1 MAEAQK
7 EFSIVGKR
15 TPRID
20 AYERVTGQAQY
31 TGDIQLPGM
40 LYARILRSPYPH
52 ANIIRIDTSKAEKL
66 PGVKAVIHYGN
77 AQVPWSSGGLTHKR
91 FIFNNPVRY
100 VGDAVA
106 AVAATDRQIA
116 EEALGLIEV
125 KYEKIPYVIDANE
138 ALKPDAPKIAPNGNL
153 SVGKGAFS
161 APIEESWG
169 DLDKGFKEAD
179 RVFEDTYISKH
190 VNNAQIE
197 RRVSVAKWDGGKL
210 TVFASTQGVSNAR
223 TDIAKDFDLP
233 LSKVRVVCKYMG
245 GGFGNKN
252 QAQDYDYMAA
262 VLAKMTG
269 QPVKLEFT
277 REDDYIGMHGRWSSE
292 QHYKIGV
299 KNDGTITAV
308 QLDAVTNMGAYRKQS
323 GNLSGTDFYQIP
335 NFKKLIKPVHT
346 NTVVAANYRAPAYPQ
361 SVFGFASFLDQIAY
375 ELEINPLDMFMR
387 NRIRMYKSKI
397 PFTSNYL
404 EQCIIEGS
412 KRIGWS
418 EKWHKPGAMS
428 GPKKHGIGMA
438 LGGYPFRPGLGA
450 ATIRVNP
457 DGTAHVLVGVT
468 DIGTGAKSTMA
479 IIASEALG
487 IPLNQIQLTNGDTD
501 ATPYSVGESG
511 SRTTAFTGPAVVAA
525 AEDVRKQIFAL
536 AAGQL
541 KIKPEELDLRE
552 GQVFAKSDPSQK
564 IPLGQVVKDSGE
576 LIGRAT
582 TNPSFPKEIE
592 GKSFI
597 AHFAEVEVD
606 TWAGHVQVTHY
617 VAAHD
622 CGTILNRLTAESQV
636 KGGVMQGIGMA
647 LTEELLIDPLTAT
660 PINPNYRD
668 AKVPTHLEAP
678 EVEVIFIENHDPY
691 GVFGGKVVGE
701 PPITAAVATIANA
714 IFNATGKRF
723 KVLPITPDKILQAVQ
738 V

>member
-1 MAEAQK
+1 MAQSEK
-7 EFSIVGKR
+7 EFSVVGKR

-20 AYERVTGQAQY
+20 AYERVSGQAQY

-40 LYARILRSPYPH
+40 LYARVLRSPHPH
-52 ANIIRIDTSKAEKL
+52 AKIVSIDTSKAERL
-66 PGVKAVIHYGN
+66 PGVKAVVHHGN
-77 AQVPWSSGGLTHKR
+77 AQIPWSSGGHTHRR

-106 AVAATDRQIA
+106 AVAATDRHIA
-116 EEALGLIEV
+116 EEALGLIEI
-125 KYEKIPYVIDANE
+125 KYEKLPHVLDANE
-138 ALKPDAPKIAPNGNL
+138 ALKPDAPKITPEGNL

-169 DLDKGFKEAD
+169 DLEKGFKEAD
-179 RVFEDTYISKH
+179 RVFEDTYITKH
-190 VNNAQIE
+190 VNNAQLE
-197 RRVSVAKWDGGKL
+197 RRVSVAKWDAGKL

-223 TDIAKDFDLP
+223 TDIAKDFNLP

-262 VLAKMTG
+262 VLARVAG

-292 QHYKIGV
+292 QNYRIGV
-299 KNDGTITAV
+299 KKDGTITAV

-323 GNLSGTDFYQIP
+323 GNLSGTDFYNIP
-335 NFKKLIKPVHT
+335 NFKKVIKPVHT

-361 SVFGFASFLDQIAY
+361 SVFGFASFLDQIAF
-375 ELEINPLDMFMR
+375 ELGINPVEMFQK
-387 NRIRMYKSKI
+387 NRIQKYKSKI

-404 EQCIIEGS
+404 EECIIEGS
-412 KRIGWS
+412 KRIGWN

-428 GPKKHGIGMA
+428 GPTKHGIGMA

-479 IIASEALG
+479 IIAAEALG
-487 IPLNQIQLTNGDTD
+487 IPLNQLQLTNGDTD
-501 ATPYSVGESG
+501 VTPYSVGESG
-511 SRTTAFTGPAVVAA
+511 SRTTAFTGPAVIAA
-525 AEDVRKQIFAL
+525 AEDVRRQIFNL

-541 KIKPEELDLRE
+541 KVKPEELDLRE
-552 GQVFAKSDPSQK
+552 GQVFVKTDPLQK
-564 IPLGQVVKDSGE
+564 IPLERAVRNAGE

-582 TNPSFPKEIE
+582 TNPAFKDVE
-592 GKSFI
+592 GKSFS

-606 TWAGHVQVTHY
+606 TWTGHVRITRY

-622 CGTILNRLTAESQV
+622 SGTILNRLPAESQI
-636 KGGVMQGIGMA
+636 KGGVIQGVGMA
-647 LTEELLIDPLTAT
+647 FSEELLIDRLTAI

-678 EVEVIFIENHDPY
+678 EVEVIFIEHADPY
-691 GVFGGKVVGE
+691 GPFGGKVVGE

-723 KVLPITPDKILQAVQ
+723 KELPITPDKILRAIQ

>member
-40 LYARILRSPYPH
+40 LYARVLRSPLPH
-52 ANIIRIDTSKAEKL
+52 AKIVSIDTSKAERL
-66 PGVKAVIHYGN
+66 SGVKAVVHHGN
-77 AQVPWSSGGLTHKR
+77 AQIPWSSGGHTHKR

-106 AVAATDRQIA
+106 AVAATDRHIA
-116 EEALGLIEV
+116 EEALALIEV
-125 KYEKIPYVIDANE
+125 KYEKLPHVLDANE
-138 ALKPDAPKIAPNGNL
+138 ALKPDAPKITPEGNL

-169 DLDKGFKEAD
+169 DLEKGFKEAD
-179 RVFEDTYISKH
+179 RVFEDTYITKH
-190 VNNAQIE
+190 VNNAQLE
-197 RRVSVAKWDGGKL
+197 RRVSVAKWDAGKL

-223 TDIAKDFDLP
+223 TDIAKDFNLP

-252 QAQDYDYMAA
+252 QAQDYDFMAA
-262 VLAKMTG
+262 VLARVSG

-299 KNDGTITAV
+299 KKDGTITGV
-308 QLDAVTNMGAYRKQS
+308 ELEAVTNMGAYRKQS
-323 GNLSGTDFYQIP
+323 GNLSGTDFYNIP
-335 NFKKLIKPVHT
+335 NFKKVIKPVHT

-361 SVFGFASFLDQIAY
+361 SVFGFASFLDQIAF
-375 ELEINPLDMFMR
+375 ELGINPVEMFQK
-387 NRIRMYKSKI
+387 NRIQKYKSKI

-404 EQCIIEGS
+404 EECIVEGA
-412 KRIGWS
+412 KRIGWN
-418 EKWHKPGAMS
+418 EKWHKAGAMP

-468 DIGTGAKSTMA
+468 DIGTGAKTTMA
-479 IIASEALG
+479 IIAAEALG
-487 IPLNQIQLTNGDTD
+487 IPLNQLQLTNGDTD
-501 ATPYSVGESG
+501 VTPYSVGESG
-511 SRTTAFTGPAVVAA
+511 SRTTAFTGTAVIAA
-525 AEDVRKQIFAL
+525 AEDVRRQIFA
-536 AAGQL
+536 AAAPQL
-541 KIKPEELDLRE
+541 KVKTEELDLRD
-552 GQVFAKSDPSQK
+552 GQVFVKDNPSQR
-564 IPLGQVVKDSGE
+564 IPLSRAVARSGE

-582 TNPSFPKEIE
+582 TNPSFKDVE
-592 GKSFI
+592 GKSFA

-606 TWAGHVQVTHY
+606 TWTGHVKITRY
-617 VAAHD
+617 VAVHD
-622 CGTILNRLTAESQV
+622 SGTILNRLPAESQI
-636 KGGVMQGIGMA
+636 KGGVIQGVGMA
-647 LTEELLIDPLTAT
+647 FSEELLIDRLTAI

-678 EVEVIFIENHDPY
+678 EVEVIFIEHADPY
-691 GVFGGKVVGE
+691 GPFGGKVVGE

-723 KVLPITPDKILQAVQ
+723 KELPITPDKIVRAIQI
-738 V
+738 

>member
-1 MAEAQK
+1 MAQAQK
-7 EFSIVGKR
+7 EYSIVGKR

-20 AYERVTGQAQY
+20 AFERVTGQAQY

-40 LYARILRSPYPH
+40 LHGRVLRSPHPH
-52 ANIIRIDTSKAEKL
+52 ARIVSIDTSKAEKL
-66 PGVKAVIHYGN
+66 AGVKAIIHHEN
-77 AQVPWSSGGLTHKR
+77 AKVPWSSGGHTHQR

-100 VGDAVA
+100 VGDPVA
-106 AVAATDRQIA
+106 AVAANDRHIA
-116 EEALGLIEV
+116 EEALGLIEIQ
-125 KYEKIPYVIDANE
+125 YEKLPHVLDPNA
-138 ALKPDAPKIAPNGNL
+138 ALKSDAPKITPQGNL

-161 APIEESWG
+161 APIAETWG
-169 DLDKGFKEAD
+169 DLEKGFAEAD
-179 RVFEDTYISKH
+179 KVFEDTYFTKH
-190 VNNAQIE
+190 VNNAQLE
-197 RRVSVAKWDGGKL
+197 RRVSLAKWDAGKL
-210 TVFASTQGVSNAR
+210 TVFASTQGVANAR
-223 TDIAKDFDLP
+223 TDIAKDFGLP
-233 LSKVRVVCKYMG
+233 LSRVRVVCKYMG

-262 VLAKMTG
+262 MLAKVSG

-299 KNDGTITAV
+299 KRDGTITAV
-308 QLDAVTNMGAYRKQS
+308 SLDAVTNMGAYRKQS

-335 NFKKLIKPVHT
+335 NFKKDIRPVHT

-361 SVFGFASFLDQIAY
+361 SVFGFASFLDQIAF
-375 ELEINPLDMFMR
+375 ELGISPLEIFQK
-387 NRIRMYKSKI
+387 NRIQKYKSKI

-404 EQCIIEGS
+404 GECISEGA
-412 KRIGWS
+412 KRIRWN
-418 EKWHKPGAMS
+418 EKWHKPGAS
-428 GPKKHGIGMA
+428 VGPIKHGIGMA

-450 ATIRVNP
+450 ATIRVNS

-479 IIASEALG
+479 IIAAEALG

-501 ATPYSVGESG
+501 VTPYSVGESG
-511 SRTTAFTGPAVVAA
+511 SRTTPFTGPAVIAA
-525 AEDVRKQIFAL
+525 AEDVRRQIFTV
-536 AAGQL
+536 AASQL
-541 KIKPEELDLRE
+541 KVTAEELDLRD
-552 GQVFAKSDPSQK
+552 GQVFVKADPSQT
-564 IPLGQVVKDSGE
+564 IPLGRALERSGE

-582 TNPSFPKEIE
+582 TNPTFKDYE
-592 GKSFI
+592 GKSFA

-606 TWAGHVQVTHY
+606 TWTGHVKITRY

-622 CGTILNRLTAESQV
+622 SGIIINRLPAESQI
-636 KGGVMQGIGMA
+636 KGGVVQGVGMA
-647 LTEELLIDPLTAT
+647 FSEELLIDAVTGIPV
-660 PINPNYRD
+660 NPNYRD

-678 EVEVIFIENHDPY
+678 EVEVIFIEHPDPF
-691 GVFGGKVVGE
+691 GPFGGKVVGE
-701 PPITAAVATIANA
+701 PPITPAVATIANA

-723 KVLPITPDKILQAVQ
+723 KELPITPDKIVRAVR

>member
-1 MAEAQK
+1 MAQAQK
-7 EFSIVGKR
+7 EFSIVGKS

-40 LYARILRSPYPH
+40 LYARVLRSPLPH
-52 ANIIRIDTSKAEKL
+52 AKILSIDTSKAEKL
-66 PGVKAVIHYGN
+66 QGVKTVIHHGN
-77 AQVPWSSGGLTHKR
+77 AEVPWSSGGLTHKR

-100 VGDAVA
+100 VGDPVA
-106 AVAATDRQIA
+106 AVAATDRNIA

-125 KYEKIPYVIDANE
+125 KYEKIPHVLDPNE

-153 SVGKGAFS
+153 SVGTGAFS

-169 DLDKGFKEAD
+169 DLEKGFKEAD

-223 TDIAKDFDLP
+223 TDIAKDFGLP
-233 LSKVRVVCKYMG
+233 LSKVRVVSKYMG

-252 QAQDYDYMAA
+252 QAQDYDYMTA
-262 VLAKMTG
+262 VLARVTG

-299 KNDGTITAV
+299 KNDGTLTAV

-335 NFKKLIKPVHT
+335 NFKKVILPVHT

-361 SVFGFASFLDQIAY
+361 SVFGFASFLDQIAF
-375 ELEINPLDMFMR
+375 ELGINPLDMFMR
-387 NRIRMYKSKI
+387 NRIRLYKSKT

-412 KRIGWS
+412 KRIGWN
-418 EKWHKPGAMS
+418 EKWHKPGATS
-428 GPKKHGIGMA
+428 GPVKHGIGMA
-438 LGGYPFRPGLGA
+438 LAGYPFRPGLGA

-501 ATPYSVGESG
+501 TTPYSVGESG

-541 KIKPEELDLRE
+541 KVKPEELDLRE

-564 IPLGQVVKDSGE
+564 TPLGQVVKNSGE

-582 TNPSFPKEIE
+582 TNPSFPKEME

-606 TWAGHVQVTHY
+606 TWAGHVQITRY

-622 CGTILNRLTAESQV
+622 CGTIINRLTAESQV

-678 EVEVIFIENHDPY
+678 EVEVIFIENYDPY

-738 V
+738 I